1 MRQILFRFGN
11 LRFTREFAPF
21 LGILSGTVMQPKP
34 QPGPFLDP
42 SVVHNNRSEIPA
54 SMLGTAADAWFGCTA
69 AQWVEETRRAGEL
82 FHGHQHE
89 AQWLAHMAE
98 QLLCFISMGLCG
110 GAVGQYRGVALRRD
124 AAPHGQ
130 LGGRQQYV
138 VTRLCASKGSQQT
151 VTIVEMWRQIVQQ
164 AQSAAGI
171 GNCGKDS
178 SCWDFASAL
187 AAGPFMESL
196 PERDPPPEE
205 AQSHTVDT
213 TWGFTWD
220 SEPALQPVSNHLSTP
235 SSSHAAPL
243 AELDMDSLVEQHPE
257 LFSSFPLASALSPAV
272 LTNSQAFSWSQ
283 WEESCNDDTR
293 YNLFVDSQASE
304 WKATPATA
312 DPRRVYDATPP
323 DTMMRRL
330 AATPES
336 VARDIRAARKE
347 PRVGRAL
354 DLANV
359 PRILA
364 PATPAHR
371 PLLRLTSATVSG
383 TFVPE
388 TPILQRTH
396 SLGASLDCVPE
407 TPLHKLAPRVCR
419 PPPRFSFKSQVL
431 PPPAMLP
438 EKKKRKYNRKKR
450 PVPSASK
457 VRPLSL
463 AKSSSDII

>member
-1 MRQILFRFGN
+1 
-11 LRFTREFAPF
+11 
-21 LGILSGTVMQPKP
+21 
-34 QPGPFLDP
+34 
-42 SVVHNNRSEIPA
+42 
-54 SMLGTAADAWFGCTA
+54 MLGTAADAWFGCTA
-69 AQWVEETRRAGEL
+69 AQWVEETKRAGEL

-89 AQWLAHMAE
+89 AQWIAHMAE

-138 VTRLCASKGSQQT
+138 VTRLCANKGSQQT
-151 VTIVEMWRQIVQQ
+151 ATIVEMWRQIVQQ

-171 GNCGKDS
+171 GNCGANTN
-178 SCWDFASAL
+178 CWDFASAL

-196 PERDPPPEE
+196 PEQDPPPEE
-205 AQSHTVDT
+205 AHSHTVDT

-235 SSSHAAPL
+235 SSSHAATM

-293 YNLFVDSQASE
+293 YNLLVDSQASE
-304 WKATPATA
+304 WKATPDTA

-396 SLGASLDCVPE
+396 SLGASVDCVPE

-419 PPPRFSFKSQVL
+419 PPPRFSFKSQLL